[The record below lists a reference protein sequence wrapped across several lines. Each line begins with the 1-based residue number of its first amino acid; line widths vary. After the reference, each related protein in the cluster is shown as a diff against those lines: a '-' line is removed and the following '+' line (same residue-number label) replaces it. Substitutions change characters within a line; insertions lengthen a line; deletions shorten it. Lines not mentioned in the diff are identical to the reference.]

1 MNNKKILSEQ
11 FENKTINFYLDKN
24 EVRRAGDAVIEYV
37 NGQGEDIV
45 LVVKLMNDIK
55 LKNKSFRKGDKFG
68 IKYSCSHTKMTPLKG
83 GFMIDKHLPLGKTSF
98 QPIWEDT
105 GFLYN
110 SQLAN
115 ELAKKFCAVSKG
127 GTPVPKRDYS
137 MTNQEPAQAM
147 TEGKRVVRLTE
158 ADLIRLVKKVLIE
171 QSNPPM
177 GDEQKKAVEK
187 CFMENLDMNDLSKV
201 PTCSALAFEMLKTKR
216 LPTDMQKG
224 MKCANEIS
232 VAVGDD
238 PFTAFAKLTQVGQ
251 CLIGQSVKPP
261 SPVRF

>member
-11 FENKTINFYLDKN
+11 FVNKTINFYLDKN
-24 EVRRAGDAVIEYV
+24 ERVRVGSGQIKNVNTSGEKIILVISLMDDVELKGKRL
-37 NGQGEDIV
+37 NREDQ
-45 LVVKLMNDIK
+45 LGLTY
-55 LKNKSFRKGDKFG
+55 L
-68 IKYSCSHTKMTPLKG
+68 CSYTKMQPLKG
-83 GFMIDKHLPLGKTSF
+83 AFMIDSINTKTGKQF
-98 QPIWEDT
+98 KPNWDGEFI
-105 GFLYN
+105 YN

-115 ELAKKFCAVSKG
+115 DLAKKFCAVSKG

-147 TEGKRVVRLTE
+147 TESRRLVRLTE

-177 GDEQKKAVEK
+177 GEEQKKVVEK